1 MKIVK
6 LHEYPDL
13 MGECCSILNAEWPR
27 SEAARMQSLNK
38 CNDNFPISLLL
49 LRDEDGSMGGCNVLG
64 HVKLNRELG
73 DNIFIES
80 LVIRPEFRNRG
91 LGRYFM
97 NQIEKFLETL
107 GFREIRLTTTDKVE
121 FYQKLGYKIV
131 PGQVSPVSLRL
142 SEISS
147 NHLREN
153 VDQTTFSPPSQPA
166 PPPPLPPMVPRGS
179 SGSIK
184 TLMVKHI

>member
-6 LHEYPDL
+6 LHEYPNL
-13 MGECCSILNAEWPR
+13 VSKCCSILNTEWPR
-27 SEAARMQSLNK
+27 SEAARMQSLEK
-38 CNDNFPISLLL
+38 SNDNFPISLLL
-49 LRDEDGSMGGCNVLG
+49 LQDRDGNSIDSCDVVG

-73 DNIFIES
+73 DIIFIES

-97 NQIEKFLETL
+97 DQVEKFLETL

-131 PGQVSPVSLRL
+131 PGQVVPASSRSFKISL
-142 SEISS
+142 
-147 NHLREN
+147 NHEQEN
-153 VDQTTFSPPSQPA
+153 RDQTTFSSPA
-166 PPPPLPPMVPRGS
+166 PPPLPPSVSFGS
-179 SGSIK
+179 SGFIK
-184 TLMVKHI
+184 TLMAKHI